1 MKKVFSLLILLLSIS
16 IVSFGQSIT
25 SSDYAI
31 QHPGLPGNPGNA
43 GVIKGNSI
51 KVFAPSA
58 TYTYV
63 GSFRCYDGVYWQD
76 NPPCYTGQEAAALLF
91 GGNPED
97 YVTSTNSNT
106 TDPSTITFTCWCDSW
121 GIGRV
126 EQPQDYKLDVPP
138 PGYNNPGGSNTAI
151 SAYVQD
157 NFVTDYTYVWRV
169 STPVPVSRWAV
180 ILGFS
185 VIVLAVAFR
194 FFRRRV

>member
-1 MKKVFSLLILLLSIS
+1 MKKVFSLLVIVLSIS

-31 QHPGLPGNPGNA
+31 QHPGLPSNTGNA

-51 KVFAPSA
+51 KVFAPGA

-63 GSFRCYDGVYWQD
+63 GQFNCSSGPSWTT

-91 GGNPED
+91 GGNPGD
-97 YVTSTNSNT
+97 YATSTNSNT
-106 TDPSTITFTCWCDSW
+106 TDPSTITFTCWCDGW
-121 GIGRV
+121 GMSRT
-126 EQPQDYKLDVPP
+126 EQAQDFKLDVPP
-138 PGYNNPGGSNTAI
+138 SGYEYPSGYGNAI
-151 SAYVQD
+151 SAYVLD
-157 NFVTDYTYVWRV
+157 HSIAGTTYVWRV

-185 VIVLAVAFR
+185 VIVLMVAFR